1 MCIGTNIPVRRHK
14 QVIKTALQEGC
25 TKRIISQCA
34 GGVYKAEHLAVC
46 ADVLTLQ
53 HELETE
59 HIRVTVRVAFMIRLG
74 DGAQFRIGDEAQSLV
89 QDWVRLEI
97 EQILIAVSAELMVR
111 VGDG

>member
-14 QVIKTALQEGC
+14 QVIKTALQEGYA
-25 TKRIISQCA
+25 KGIISQCA
-34 GGVYKAEHLAVC
+34 GGVYKAEHPTVC

-59 HIRVTVRVAFMIRLG
+59 HIRVTVRAEFMIRLG
-74 DGAQFRIGDEAQSLV
+74 DGAQFRIGDEVQSSV